1 MTTIRFRADSW
12 QEMTRVRA
20 GSNELAEA
28 EPYLQQSVTNDDGTG
43 LRYVVALPDDI
54 ARTLQEFLYRH
65 QQVVGATV
73 QSVAERGGHDRA
85 LAEKFVGAVHAWQ
98 DVLAALVIA
107 GRLGD

>member
-1 MTTIRFRADSW
+1 
-12 QEMTRVRA
+12 
-20 GSNELAEA
+20 
-28 EPYLQQSVTNDDGTG
+28 
-43 LRYVVALPDDI
+43 
-54 ARTLQEFLYRH
+54 
-65 QQVVGATV
+65 VVGATV